1 MSKLSPP
8 NPREPWI
15 DARTG
20 QVSNYW
26 LRWLNDIFLR
36 VGGPS
41 SSTNTELGVD
51 MPEDSGLPELAATV
65 FTANDALGQAPILAE
80 RDFSFEDEMR
90 QQPQGLPMP
99 YEEFL
104 ETQIRDLAEQVAALS
119 KQVEELKQGT
129 VL

>member
-1 MSKLSPP
+1 MSKLAPP

-15 DARTG
+15 NPRTG
-20 QVSNYW
+20 QVSEYW
-26 LRWLNDIFLR
+26 LRWLNDIYAR

-41 SSTNTELGVD
+41 SSTNTELSVD
-51 MPEDSGLPELAATV
+51 MPEDSGLAELTATV
-65 FTANDALGQAPILAE
+65 FTANDAAGQEPADMV
-80 RDFSFEDEMR
+80 RDFAFEDEIR
-90 QQPQGLPMP
+90 QQPLTQPTQ

-104 ETQIRDLAEQVAALS
+104 ETQVRALAEQVAALS